1 MSALVQKIGS
11 PLNKFIFFSALGLFF
26 FFVPVTIGGK
36 STIAIDHFVNLA
48 THPSIRPVSTI
59 YIIVMIL
66 VGCLLPFRNGS
77 WSKSNFDI
85 GLTGLKL
92 LAVPLAVMYFIN
104 IGPAVVLDPKMLPF
118 LFEKLAMPVGL
129 LIPVG
134 AVCLSFLTGY
144 GLLEYFGVLME
155 RIMRPIW
162 KTPGRSAIDA
172 IASFSG
178 SYSVGILLTNKVYN
192 EGRYSPK
199 EAAIIATGFSTVS
212 TPFMVVVA
220 KTTGIMAYWNGFFWG
235 TFVITFVVTAITV
248 RLWPLRG
255 MSNAK
260 VLADEQIESGML
272 FRRAA
277 EVGLEAAAQSPN
289 LISVIKTDLIDGLK
303 MTAAVVPAILS
314 VGLIGLLVAEHTNFF
329 QYLGYV
335 FYPVT
340 LLSGLENPLQAS
352 ASIASGLAEMFLP
365 ALTSADQPL
374 HTKFVIAIVSISS
387 ILFFSASIPC
397 ILATDIPIKIFD
409 LVVIW
414 FLRTALS
421 IPLASLL
428 AHLVLA
434 T

>member
-1 MSALVQKIGS
+1 MNALVQKIGS
-11 PLNKFIFFSALGLFF
+11 PLNKFLFFSGIGLFF
-26 FFVPVTIGGK
+26 FFVPVTISGK
-36 STIAIDHFVNLA
+36 STIAIDHFVNFA
-48 THPSIRPVSTI
+48 MHPSFKPVSSM
-59 YIIVMIL
+59 YIIAIIL
-66 VGCLLPFRNGS
+66 AGCALPFRNGS
-77 WSKSNFDI
+77 WNKSNFDI
-85 GLTGLKL
+85 GMTGLKL
-92 LAVPLAVMYFIN
+92 LSIPLGTMYFFN
-104 IGPAVVLDPKMLPF
+104 TGPAIILDPKMLPF

-220 KTTGIMAYWNGFFWG
+220 KTTGIMDYWSSFFWG
-235 TFVITFVVTAITV
+235 TFVITFIVTAITV

-260 VLADEQIESGML
+260 ALADEQIEHGML

-277 EVGLEAAAQSPN
+277 EVGLETAAQSPN
-289 LISVIKTDLIDGLK
+289 LLTVIKSDLLDGLK
-303 MTAAVVPAILS
+303 MTTAVVPAILS
-314 VGLIGLLVAEHTNFF
+314 VGLIGLIVAEHTDFF
-329 QYLGYV
+329 HYLGLL

-340 LLSGLENPLQAS
+340 LISGLESPLQAS

-365 ALTSADQPL
+365 ALTSTDQSL
-374 HTKFVIAIVSISS
+374 HTRFVIAIVSISS

-397 ILATDIPIKIFD
+397 VLATDIPIKILD

-414 FLRTALS
+414 FFRAALS

-428 AHLVLA
+428 AHLVL
-434 T
+434 TP